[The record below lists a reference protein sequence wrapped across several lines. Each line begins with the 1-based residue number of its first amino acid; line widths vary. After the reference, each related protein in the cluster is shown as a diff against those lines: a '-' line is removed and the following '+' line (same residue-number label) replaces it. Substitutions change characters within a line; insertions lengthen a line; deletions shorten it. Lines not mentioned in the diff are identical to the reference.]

1 MFDWYDSATWPTAFS
16 NAAVTAAFLVSPPD
30 IDCAPPVNKFID
42 FAIERGVK
50 RFVLLGASLLP
61 VEDGPMMSQISKY
74 LLTLNVEYAI
84 LRPTWFME
92 NFSEVQHQP
101 SIQNEDRIVTA
112 TGDGRVPFVA
122 ASDIAAVG
130 FHALT
135 DEVPHNTDHLILGP
149 ELLSYNDVAALLTTK
164 LNRKI
169 THVSISEEE
178 IVSVF
183 SSIGLAPELVKA
195 LAAMDTAIKDGAED
209 RLNDAVL
216 KVTGKKPKTLEE
228 FVDEVVGMGVWEKK
242 E

>member
-1 MFDWYDSATWPTAFS
+1 M
-16 NAAVTAAFLVSPPD
+16 
-30 IDCAPPVNKFID
+30 
-42 FAIERGVK
+42 G
-50 RFVLLGASLLP
+50 
-61 VEDGPMMSQISKY
+61 
-74 LLTLNVEYAI
+74 
-84 LRPTWFME
+84 
-92 NFSEVQHQP
+92 
-101 SIQNEDRIVTA
+101 
-112 TGDGRVPFVA
+112 
-122 ASDIAAVG
+122 
-130 FHALT
+130 

-195 LAAMDTAIKDGAED
+195 LAAMDTAIKEGAED

-242 E
+242 ERKFKLLSWKKQNGHVVPL

>member
-30 IDCAPPVNKFID
+30 IDCAPPV
-42 FAIERGVK
+42 K
-50 RFVLLGASLLP
+50 RFVLLGASLSP

-101 SIQNEDRIVTA
+101 SIHNEDRIVTA

>member
-1 MFDWYDSATWPTAFS
+1 MV
-16 NAAVTAAFLVSPPD
+16 AVASVRVDA
-30 IDCAPPVNKFID
+30 
-42 FAIERGVK
+42 ER
-50 RFVLLGASLLP
+50 L
-61 VEDGPMMSQISKY
+61 E
-74 LLTLNVEYAI
+74 
-84 LRPTWFME
+84 
-92 NFSEVQHQP
+92 
-101 SIQNEDRIVTA
+101 
-112 TGDGRVPFVA
+112 
-122 ASDIAAVG
+122 
-130 FHALT
+130 
-135 DEVPHNTDHLILGP
+135 
-149 ELLSYNDVAALLTTK
+149 
-164 LNRKI
+164 I